1 METKG
6 RRASVHSILCLLF
19 KQPLF
24 GVRGPFRGNLRNFIE
39 YVIYSY
45 KSKPNEIMNV
55 RQIATCL
62 DMTQQGA
69 WENVLNHDEISLVHD
84 FMSISY
90 QEKRINHV

>member
-1 METKG
+1 
-6 RRASVHSILCLLF
+6 
-19 KQPLF
+19 
-24 GVRGPFRGNLRNFIE
+24 
-39 YVIYSY
+39 
-45 KSKPNEIMNV
+45 MNV